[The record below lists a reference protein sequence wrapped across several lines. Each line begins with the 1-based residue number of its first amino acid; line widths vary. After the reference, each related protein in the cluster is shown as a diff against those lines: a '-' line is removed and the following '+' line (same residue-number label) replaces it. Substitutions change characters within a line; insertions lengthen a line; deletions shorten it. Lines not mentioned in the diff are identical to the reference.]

1 MVTEIIKISKDDRE
15 VFLFLNDLR
24 ISGATN
30 MFGAGIYIEREFGIS
45 KKAASQ
51 LLVTWMKIFNDEG
64 VYETMEV
71 SK

>member
-1 MVTEIIKISKDDRE
+1 MVTEIIKISKDDQE

-24 ISGATN
+24 NDGITN
-30 MFGAGIYIEREFGIS
+30 MFGAGVYIEREFGIS

-51 LLVTWMKIFNDEG
+51 LLTTWMKIFNEEG

-71 SK
+71 TK